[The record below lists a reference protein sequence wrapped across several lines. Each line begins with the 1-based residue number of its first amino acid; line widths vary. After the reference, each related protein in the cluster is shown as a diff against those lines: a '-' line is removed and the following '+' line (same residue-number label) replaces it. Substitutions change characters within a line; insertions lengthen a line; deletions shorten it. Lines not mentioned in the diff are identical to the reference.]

1 MLKNQIF
8 SGIFEYCLGRLPT
21 MAKPKNFEPMKNII
35 KVFCENTS
43 SHIQV
48 EMGTT
53 LAEICDSLAL
63 PNAYPILA
71 AYVNNR
77 IKELN
82 YKVYTPIS
90 IRFIDIT
97 QFEGYRVY
105 QRTISFMLQRAVEVL
120 YPGKGPDNL
129 DGRDPVDLALE
140 FTGERRDDAR
150 ARACWGAHLRRLG
163 ALRFCEALHVF
174 TVDAQTGR
182 IKNRAAALNTHLA
195 AL

>member
-97 QFEGYRVY
+97 HFEGYRVY

-120 YPGKGPDNL
+120 YPGKTFHV
-129 DGRDPVDLALE
+129 RQS
-140 FTGERRDDAR
+140 
-150 ARACWGAHLRRLG
+150 LG
-163 ALRFCEALHVF
+163 GGLYCEIEGIEGLSAESCEALKREV
-174 TVDAQTGR
+174 AA
-182 IKNRAAALNTHLA
+182 IAAADLRIERRKEPTEEIIEKFA
-195 AL
+195 AAGYEDKIALLRR